1 MTFIQKVAKRQLV
14 TNEHTKKMLNAIIE
28 TIKDE
33 LNSDAAKCKVP
44 GLGTFK
50 KVLVKERSYFSGI
63 ISISTIPEHY
73 EIRFQAESDKYNTLK
88 FKLIEETP

>member
-44 GLGTFK
+44 
-50 KVLVKERSYFSGI
+50 
-63 ISISTIPEHY
+63 
-73 EIRFQAESDKYNTLK
+73 
-88 FKLIEETP
+88 